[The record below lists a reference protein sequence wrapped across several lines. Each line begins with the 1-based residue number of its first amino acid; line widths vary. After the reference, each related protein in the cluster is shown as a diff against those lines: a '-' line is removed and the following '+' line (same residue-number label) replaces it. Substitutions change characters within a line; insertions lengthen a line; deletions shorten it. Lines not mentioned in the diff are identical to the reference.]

1 MGQLFEA
8 VMMICFGLSWPSAV
22 RKSWVS
28 RTARGKSMLFECL
41 ILSGYICGIIG
52 KIVTHNVN
60 YVLILYVIN
69 LAVVSVDF
77 MLLLR
82 NMGLDR
88 AADRAA
94 ALEMAKEENAS
105 GEN

>member
-8 VMMICFGLSWPSAV
+8 AMMICFGLSWPSAV

-28 RTARGKSMLFECL
+28 RTARGKSLLFECL
-41 ILSGYICGIIG
+41 ILTGYICGIVG
-52 KIVTHNVN
+52 KILTGNVN

-77 MLLLR
+77 VLLLR
-82 NMGLDR
+82 NMSLDKE
-88 AADRAA
+88 ADRAA
-94 ALEMAKEENAS
+94 ADGEEA
-105 GEN
+105 